1 MLRLTRRTFLKTTLA
16 SGVSLALPAA
26 LPGALAQ
33 APAIVTS
40 ERARPQVPYG
50 IQIGDVLG
58 DRALVWSRTDR
69 PARLV
74 VEPSFHA
81 DFHDAVRVR
90 GPLALETTG
99 YTARVDLLGLPA
111 NREVFVRVRF
121 ED

>member
-74 VEPSFHA
+74 VERSFHA

-111 NREVFVRVRF
+111 NREVFVRVLSA
-121 ED
+121 